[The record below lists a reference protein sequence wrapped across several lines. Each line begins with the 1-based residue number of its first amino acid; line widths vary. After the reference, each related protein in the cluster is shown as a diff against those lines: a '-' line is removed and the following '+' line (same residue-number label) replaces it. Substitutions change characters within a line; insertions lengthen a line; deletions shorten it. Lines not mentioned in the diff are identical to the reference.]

1 MQPQFQELE
10 NLRAAG
16 IEPIL
21 LWRRGEM
28 LETALE
34 RLAAI
39 KPDPDAGRAPR
50 DEMHPAFAG
59 IDRWVPLPA
68 RSLLTIWETSGAFTL
83 HQIDPSD
90 TPVQD
95 PLAADS
101 IGER

>member
-1 MQPQFQELE
+1 
-10 NLRAAG
+10 
-16 IEPIL
+16 
-21 LWRRGEM
+21 
-28 LETALE
+28 
-34 RLAAI
+34 
-39 KPDPDAGRAPR
+39 
-50 DEMHPAFAG
+50 MHPAFAG